1 MTLYWFAFG
10 VATALA
16 GVILTLV
23 WLDTPTRAER
33 DREQARAE
41 DSLPTRLD
49 AADGLPIER
58 ARADR
63 RVTS

>member
-1 MTLYWFAFG
+1 MSLYWFAV
-10 VATALA
+10 VAALA

-41 DSLPTRLD
+41 DSIRGPLD
-49 AADGLPIER
+49 AADGLPI
-58 ARADR
+58 DPR
-63 RVTS
+63 RRRS

>member
-1 MTLYWFAFG
+1 MTLYWFAVG

-33 DREQARAE
+33 DLEQARAE
-41 DSLPTRLD
+41 DSLRSRLD
-49 AADGLPIER
+49 TLDGLPI
-58 ARADR
+58 DPR
-63 RVTS
+63 RRRS